1 MICALLVLGSCTDSL
16 VYSEYKA
23 TTNGRWNKDD
33 IKKFEVSE
41 MDSVATHDVFIVI
54 RNDNTF
60 PFSNLFLI
68 AELNTPDNQ
77 IIRDTLEYE
86 MADPEGNWL
95 GKGYGSIRENKLWY
109 KENIVFDQNGVYT
122 IELSHA
128 MRQNGKVEG
137 IDNLLGITDVGI
149 EVERRIEK

>member
-41 MDSVATHDVFIVI
+41 MDSVANHDVFIVI

-137 IDNLLGITDVGI
+137 IDNLMGITDVGI